1 MRLSKL
7 MLGMAVAAVSFAACN
22 KEDITP
28 SVEQGNKS
36 VTLSL
41 ANVLQTKSASNQVA
55 PGEDKEIQLN
65 SFQVFFSDG
74 TTLYSPKNVDGTGTA
89 TTRFTQQ
96 EEDGLYEFHFLPKAV
111 NQVIVVGNMA
121 QLDVTTHAAL
131 EAAVKDLTVGGEQ
144 NPANVRLMGIDT
156 SLEPEEKD
164 PTHHAAKDNSTANPH
179 PDPYVHADVN
189 LSPAVARFEITGFE
203 YALKTGAEK
212 RNYTT
217 MTVDNLSIRNY
228 YTKAEVNFANVPTTK
243 EENLLNFGGALT
255 KDNVYVD
262 YFNVLGPG
270 WWLDKVGTTLDADA
284 YAAVV
289 NVPATETEP
298 AKDCYAYNVFPGA
311 LPQFLMQ
318 LKGAE
323 GGVESPLYLMTSA
336 LKVKNANNEMVALTA
351 EDITAGNVYRM
362 AMKFDDSNLQNPEKC
377 IEVSI
382 TVDEWVVVAVTPE
395 F

>member
-1 MRLSKL
+1 

-55 PGEDKEIQLN
+55 ADEIKLN

-74 TTLYSPKNVDGTGTA
+74 TTLYSPKNVDGKGTA

-96 EEDGLYEFHFLPKAV
+96 EADGLYEFHFLPKAV

-121 QLDVTTHAAL
+121 ELDVTTHAAL
-131 EAAVKDLTVGGEQ
+131 LAAVKDLTVGGEQ

-156 SLEPEEKD
+156 SLEAGKTE
-164 PTHHAAKDNSTANPH
+164 HVADNNTGINTGIQH

-228 YTKAEVNFANVPTTK
+228 YTKAEVNFANVPTT
-243 EENLLNFGGALT
+243 EEADLLNFGGALT
-255 KDNVYVD
+255 KDNVYVN
-262 YFNVLGPG
+262 YFNVLGAG
-270 WWLDKVGTTLDADA
+270 WWLDKVGTTLAADA

-318 LKGAE
+318 LTGAE

>member
-55 PGEDKEIQLN
+55 PGEDKEIKLN

-74 TTLYSPKNVDGTGTA
+74 TTLYSPKNVDGKGTA

-96 EEDGLYEFHFLPKAV
+96 EPDGLYEFHFLPKAV
-111 NQVIVVGNMA
+111 DRVIVVGNMDE
-121 QLDVTTHAAL
+121 LNVTTYAAL
-131 EAAVKDLTVGGEQ
+131 EAAVENLTVGGEQ

-156 SLEPEEKD
+156 VLEPGETE
-164 PTHHAAKDNSTANPH
+164 HAAGNNTGIQH

-228 YTKAEVNFANVPTTK
+228 YTKAKVNFANVPTT
-243 EENLLNFGGALT
+243 EEPDLLNFGGALT
-255 KDNVYVD
+255 KENVYVD
-262 YFNVLGPG
+262 YFNKLGENQG
-270 WWLDKVGTTLDADA
+270 WWLDKVGTTLAADA

-289 NVPATETEP
+289 NVPGATETEP

-318 LKGAE
+318 LTGAE

-362 AMKFDDSNLQNPEKC
+362 AMRFDDSNLQNPEKC

-382 TVDEWVVVAVTPE
+382 TVDEWVVVAVTPA

>member
-1 MRLSKL
+1 

-41 ANVLQTKSASNQVA
+41 ANVLQTKSASNKVA
-55 PGEDKEIQLN
+55 ADEIQLN

-74 TTLYSPKNVDGTGTA
+74 TTLYSPKTVDGKGTA

-96 EEDGLYEFHFLPKAV
+96 DEQDEDGLYEFHFLPKAV

-156 SLEPEEKD
+156 VLEPEEKD

-179 PDPYVHADVN
+179 PDPYVRADVN
-189 LSPAVARFEITGFE
+189 LAPAVARFEITGFK
-203 YALKTGAEK
+203 YAPKTGAEK

-228 YTKAEVNFANVPTTK
+228 YTEAKVNFANVPTEK
-243 EENLLNFGGALT
+243 LNLLNFGGALT

-262 YFNVLGPG
+262 YFNVLGAG
-270 WWLDKVGTTLDADA
+270 WWLDKVGTTLAADA

-318 LKGAE
+318 LTGTE
-323 GGVESPLYLMTSA
+323 GGVKSPLYLMTSA

>member
-41 ANVLQTKSASNQVA
+41 ANVLQTKSASNKVA
-55 PGEDKEIQLN
+55 ADEIKLN

-74 TTLYSPKNVDGTGTA
+74 TTLYSPKNVDGKGTA

-121 QLDVTTHAAL
+121 ELDVTTHAAL
-131 EAAVKDLTVGGEQ
+131 LAAVKDLTVGGEQ

-156 SLEPEEKD
+156 SLEAGKTE
-164 PTHHAAKDNSTANPH
+164 HVADNNTGINTGIQH

-228 YTKAEVNFANVPTTK
+228 YTKAEVNFANVPTTDAAD
-243 EENLLNFGGALT
+243 LLNFGGALT
-255 KDNVYVD
+255 NDNVYVN
-262 YFNVLGPG
+262 YFNVLEEG

-289 NVPATETEP
+289 AIPKTETEP

-318 LKGAE
+318 LTGAE

>member
-1 MRLSKL
+1 

-55 PGEDKEIQLN
+55 ADEIKLN

-74 TTLYSPKNVDGTGTA
+74 TTLYSPKNVDGKGTA

-131 EAAVKDLTVGGEQ
+131 LAAVKDLTVGGEQ

-156 SLEPEEKD
+156 SLEAGKTE
-164 PTHHAAKDNSTANPH
+164 HVADNNTGINTGIQH

-228 YTKAEVNFANVPTTK
+228 YTKAEVNFANVPTTDAAD
-243 EENLLNFGGALT
+243 LLNFGGALT
-255 KDNVYVD
+255 KDNVYVN
-262 YFNVLGPG
+262 YFNVLEEG
-270 WWLDKVGTTLDADA
+270 WWLDEVGTTLDADA

-289 NVPATETEP
+289 NVPGATETEP

-318 LKGAE
+318 LTGAE

-362 AMKFDDSNLQNPEKC
+362 AMRFDDSNLQNPEKC

>member
-41 ANVLQTKSASNQVA
+41 ANVLQTKSASNKVA
-55 PGEDKEIQLN
+55 ADEIQLN

-74 TTLYSPKNVDGTGTA
+74 TDLYSPRTVDGKGTA

-96 EEDGLYEFHFLPKAV
+96 DEDGLYEFHFLPKAV

-131 EAAVKDLTVGGEQ
+131 LAAVKDLTVGGEQ

-156 SLEPEEKD
+156 VLEPEEKD

-179 PDPYVHADVN
+179 PDPYVRADVN
-189 LSPAVARFEITGFE
+189 LAPAVARFEITGFE
-203 YALKTGAEK
+203 YALKAGAEK

-228 YTKAEVNFANVPTTK
+228 YTEAVVNFANVPTTD
-243 EENLLNFGGALT
+243 EADLLNFGGALT
-255 KDNVYVD
+255 KENVYVD
-262 YFNVLGPG
+262 YFNKLDENPG
-270 WWLDKVGTTLDADA
+270 WWLDKVGTTLAADA

-289 NVPATETEP
+289 SVPATETEP

-318 LKGAE
+318 LTGAE

>member
-55 PGEDKEIQLN
+55 PGEDKEIKLN

-74 TTLYSPKNVDGTGTA
+74 TNLHSPKNVNGKGTA

-121 QLDVTTHAAL
+121 ELNVTTHAAL
-131 EAAVKDLTVGGEQ
+131 LAAVENLTVGGEQ

-156 SLEPEEKD
+156 SLEPGKTE
-164 PTHHAAKDNSTANPH
+164 HAAGNNTGIQH

-203 YALKTGAEK
+203 YALKAGAEK
-212 RNYTT
+212 RNYAT

-228 YTKAEVNFANVPTTK
+228 YTEAKVNFANVPTEK
-243 EENLLNFGGALT
+243 LNLLNFGGALT
-255 KDNVYVD
+255 KDNVYVN
-262 YFNVLGPG
+262 YFNVLEAG

-289 NVPATETEP
+289 NVPGATETEP

-318 LKGAE
+318 LTGAE

>member
-1 MRLSKL
+1 
-7 MLGMAVAAVSFAACN
+7 MLGMAVAAVSLAACN

-41 ANVLQTKSASNQVA
+41 ANVLQTKSASNKVA
-55 PGEDKEIQLN
+55 ADEIQLN

-74 TTLYSPKNVDGTGTA
+74 TTLYSPKNVDGKGTA

-96 EEDGLYEFHFLPKAV
+96 EADGLYEFHFLPKAV

-121 QLDVTTHAAL
+121 ELDVTTHAAL
-131 EAAVKDLTVGGEQ
+131 LAAVKDLTVGGEQ

-156 SLEPEEKD
+156 SLEAGKTE
-164 PTHHAAKDNSTANPH
+164 HVADNNTGINTGIQH

-228 YTKAEVNFANVPTTK
+228 YTKAEVNFANVPTTDAAD
-243 EENLLNFGGALT
+243 LLNFGGALT
-255 KDNVYVD
+255 KDNVYVN
-262 YFNVLGPG
+262 YFNVLGAG
-270 WWLDKVGTTLDADA
+270 WWLDKVGTTLDSDA

-289 NVPATETEP
+289 EIPETETEP

-318 LKGAE
+318 LTGAE

>member
-41 ANVLQTKSASNQVA
+41 ANVLQTKSASNKVA
-55 PGEDKEIQLN
+55 ADEIQLN

-74 TTLYSPKNVDGTGTA
+74 TNLHSPKNVDGKGTA

-96 EEDGLYEFHFLPKAV
+96 EADGLYEFHFLPKAV

-131 EAAVKDLTVGGEQ
+131 LAAVKDLTVGGEQ
-144 NPANVRLMGIDT
+144 DPANVRLMGIDT
-156 SLEPEEKD
+156 TLEAGETE
-164 PTHHAAKDNSTANPH
+164 HAAGNNTGIQH

-212 RNYTT
+212 RNYTA
-217 MTVDNLSIRNY
+217 MTVKNLSIRNY
-228 YTKAEVNFANVPTTK
+228 YTEAEVNFANVPTPK
-243 EENLLNFGGALT
+243 ALLNFGGALT

-262 YFNVLGPG
+262 YFNVLEAG

-289 NVPATETEP
+289 NVPGATETEP

-318 LKGAE
+318 LTGAE

>member
-41 ANVLQTKSASNQVA
+41 ANVLQTKSASNKVA
-55 PGEDKEIQLN
+55 ADEIKLN

-74 TTLYSPKNVDGTGTA
+74 TTLYSPKTVDGNGTA

-121 QLDVTTHAAL
+121 ELDVTTHAAL
-131 EAAVKDLTVGGEQ
+131 LAAVKDLTVGGEQ

-156 SLEPEEKD
+156 SLEAGKTE
-164 PTHHAAKDNSTANPH
+164 HVADNNTGINTGIQH

-228 YTKAEVNFANVPTTK
+228 YTKAEVNFANVPTT
-243 EENLLNFGGALT
+243 EEADLLNFGGALT
-255 KDNVYVD
+255 KDNVYVN
-262 YFNVLGPG
+262 YFNVLGAG

-289 NVPATETEP
+289 NVPGATETEP

-318 LKGAE
+318 LTGAE

-336 LKVKNANNEMVALTA
+336 LKVKNSDNEMVALTA

-362 AMKFDDSNLQNPEKC
+362 AMRFDDNNLQNPEKC

>member
-1 MRLSKL
+1 M

-55 PGEDKEIQLN
+55 ADEIKLN

-74 TTLYSPKNVDGTGTA
+74 TTLYSPKTVDGKGTA

-96 EEDGLYEFHFLPKAV
+96 EADGLYEFHFLPKAV

-121 QLDVTTHAAL
+121 QLDVTTNAAL
-131 EAAVKDLTVGGEQ
+131 LAAVKDLTVGGEQ
-144 NPANVRLMGIDT
+144 DPANVRLMGIDT
-156 SLEPEEKD
+156 VLEPGETE
-164 PTHHAAKDNSTANPH
+164 HAAGNNTGIQH

-212 RNYTT
+212 RNYTA

-228 YTKAEVNFANVPTTK
+228 YTEAEVNFANVPSPK
-243 EENLLNFGGALT
+243 ALLNFGGALT
-255 KDNVYVD
+255 KENVYVD
-262 YFNVLGPG
+262 YFNKLGEEPV

-289 NVPATETEP
+289 NVPGATETEP
-298 AKDCYAYNVFPGA
+298 AKNCYAYNVFPGA

-318 LKGAE
+318 LTGAE

-336 LKVKNANNEMVALTA
+336 LKVDGVALAA

>member
-131 EAAVKDLTVGGEQ
+131 EAAVRDLTVGGEQ

-156 SLEPEEKD
+156 VLEPEEKD
-164 PTHHAAKDNSTANPH
+164 PTHHAAEDNSTANPH
-179 PDPYVHADVN
+179 PDPYVRADVN
-189 LSPAVARFEITGFE
+189 LAPAVARFEITGFE
-203 YALKTGAEK
+203 YAPKAGA

-243 EENLLNFGGALT
+243 EANLLNFGGALT

-262 YFNVLGPG
+262 YFNVLGAG
-270 WWLDKVGTTLDADA
+270 WWLDKVGTTLAADA

-318 LKGAE
+318 LTGTE
-323 GGVESPLYLMTSA
+323 GGVKSPLYLMTSA

>member
-1 MRLSKL
+1 

-55 PGEDKEIQLN
+55 ADEIQLN

-74 TTLYSPKNVDGTGTA
+74 TNLHSPKNVDGKGTA

-131 EAAVKDLTVGGEQ
+131 LAAVKDLTVGGEQ

-156 SLEPEEKD
+156 TLEAGETE
-164 PTHHAAKDNSTANPH
+164 HAAGNNTGIQH

-228 YTKAEVNFANVPTTK
+228 YTEAKVNFANVPTEK
-243 EENLLNFGGALT
+243 LNLLNFGGALT
-255 KDNVYVD
+255 KDNVYVN
-262 YFNVLGPG
+262 YFNVLEAG

-289 NVPATETEP
+289 NVPGATETEP

-318 LKGAE
+318 LTGAE

>member
-1 MRLSKL
+1 

-41 ANVLQTKSASNQVA
+41 ANVLQTKSASNKVA
-55 PGEDKEIQLN
+55 ADEIKLN

-74 TTLYSPKNVDGTGTA
+74 TTLYSPKNVDGKGTA

-131 EAAVKDLTVGGEQ
+131 LAAVKDLTVGGEQ

-156 SLEPEEKD
+156 SLEAGKTE
-164 PTHHAAKDNSTANPH
+164 HVADNNTGINTGIQH

-228 YTKAEVNFANVPTTK
+228 YTEAVVNFANVPTT
-243 EENLLNFGGALT
+243 EEADLLNFGGALT
-255 KDNVYVD
+255 KDNVYVN
-262 YFNVLGPG
+262 YFNVLEAG

-284 YAAVV
+284 YASVV
-289 NVPATETEP
+289 AIPKTETEP

-318 LKGAE
+318 LTGAE

-336 LKVKNANNEMVALTA
+336 LKVKNSDNEMVALTA

>member
-1 MRLSKL
+1 

-41 ANVLQTKSASNQVA
+41 ANVLQTKSASNKVA
-55 PGEDKEIQLN
+55 ADEIKLN

-74 TTLYSPKNVDGTGTA
+74 TTLYSPKNVDGKGTA

-131 EAAVKDLTVGGEQ
+131 LAAVKDLTVGGEQ

-156 SLEPEEKD
+156 SLEAGKTE
-164 PTHHAAKDNSTANPH
+164 HVADNNTGINTGIQH

-228 YTKAEVNFANVPTTK
+228 YTEAVVNFANVPTT
-243 EENLLNFGGALT
+243 EEADLLNFGGALT
-255 KDNVYVD
+255 KDNVYVN
-262 YFNVLGPG
+262 YFNVLEAG
-270 WWLDKVGTTLDADA
+270 WWLDKVGTTLAADA

-289 NVPATETEP
+289 SVPATETEP

-318 LKGAE
+318 LTGAE

>member
-1 MRLSKL
+1 

-41 ANVLQTKSASNQVA
+41 ANVLQTKSASNKVA
-55 PGEDKEIQLN
+55 ADEIKLN

-74 TTLYSPKNVDGTGTA
+74 TTLYSPKNVDGKGTA

-131 EAAVKDLTVGGEQ
+131 LAAVKDLTVGGEQ

-156 SLEPEEKD
+156 SLEAGKTE
-164 PTHHAAKDNSTANPH
+164 HVADNNTGINTGIQH

-228 YTKAEVNFANVPTTK
+228 YTKAEVNFANVPTT
-243 EENLLNFGGALT
+243 EEADLLNFGGALT
-255 KDNVYVD
+255 KDNVYVN
-262 YFNVLGPG
+262 YFNVLEAG
-270 WWLDKVGTTLDADA
+270 WWLDKVGTTLAANA
-284 YAAVV
+284 YASVV
-289 NVPATETEP
+289 DIPKTETEP

-318 LKGAE
+318 LTGAE

>member
-1 MRLSKL
+1 

-41 ANVLQTKSASNQVA
+41 ANVLQTKSASNKVA
-55 PGEDKEIQLN
+55 ADEIKLN

-74 TTLYSPKNVDGTGTA
+74 TTLYSPKTVDGNGTA

-121 QLDVTTHAAL
+121 ELDVTTHAAL
-131 EAAVKDLTVGGEQ
+131 LAAVKDLTVGGEQ

-156 SLEPEEKD
+156 SLEAGKTE
-164 PTHHAAKDNSTANPH
+164 HVADNNTGINTGIQH

-228 YTKAEVNFANVPTTK
+228 YTKAEVNFANVPTT
-243 EENLLNFGGALT
+243 EEADLLNFGGALT
-255 KDNVYVD
+255 KDNVYVN
-262 YFNVLGPG
+262 YFNVLGAG

-289 NVPATETEP
+289 NVPGATETEP

-318 LKGAE
+318 LTGAE

-336 LKVKNANNEMVALTA
+336 LKVKNSDNEMVALTA

-362 AMKFDDSNLQNPEKC
+362 AMRFDDNNLQNPEKC

>member
-1 MRLSKL
+1 

-41 ANVLQTKSASNQVA
+41 ANVLQTKSASNKVA
-55 PGEDKEIQLN
+55 ADEIKLN

-74 TTLYSPKNVDGTGTA
+74 TTLYSPKNVDGKGTA

-121 QLDVTTHAAL
+121 ELDVTTHAAL
-131 EAAVKDLTVGGEQ
+131 LAAVKDLTVGGEQ

-156 SLEPEEKD
+156 SLEAGKTE
-164 PTHHAAKDNSTANPH
+164 HVADNNTGINTGIQH

-228 YTKAEVNFANVPTTK
+228 YTEAVVNFANVPTT
-243 EENLLNFGGALT
+243 EEADLLNFGGALT
-255 KDNVYVD
+255 KDNVYVN
-262 YFNVLGPG
+262 YFNVLEAG

-284 YAAVV
+284 YASVV
-289 NVPATETEP
+289 AIPKTETEP

-318 LKGAE
+318 LTGAE

-336 LKVKNANNEMVALTA
+336 LKVKNSDNELVALTA

-362 AMKFDDSNLQNPEKC
+362 AMKFDDNNLQNPEKC

>member
-41 ANVLQTKSASNQVA
+41 ANVLQTKSASNKVA
-55 PGEDKEIQLN
+55 ADEIKLN

-74 TTLYSPKNVDGTGTA
+74 TTLYSPKTVDGKGTA

-121 QLDVTTHAAL
+121 QLDVTTNAAL
-131 EAAVKDLTVGGEQ
+131 LAAVKDLTVGGEQ

-228 YTKAEVNFANVPTTK
+228 YTKAEVNFANVPTTD
-243 EENLLNFGGALT
+243 EADLLNFGGALT

-262 YFNVLGPG
+262 YFNKLEDKPV

-289 NVPATETEP
+289 NVPGATETEP

-318 LKGAE
+318 LTGAE

-336 LKVKNANNEMVALTA
+336 LKVKNSDNELVALTA

>member
-1 MRLSKL
+1 MKLSKL

-41 ANVLQTKSASNQVA
+41 ANVLKTKSASNQVA
-55 PGEDKEIQLN
+55 ADEIKLN

-74 TTLYSPKNVDGTGTA
+74 TTLYSPKTVDGKGTA

-131 EAAVKDLTVGGEQ
+131 LAAVKDLTVGGEQ
-144 NPANVRLMGIDT
+144 NPTNVRLMGIDT
-156 SLEPEEKD
+156 TLEAGETE
-164 PTHHAAKDNSTANPH
+164 HAAGNNTGIQH

-217 MTVDNLSIRNY
+217 MTVENLSIRNY
-228 YTKAEVNFANVPTTK
+228 YTKAVVNFANVPTTADAD
-243 EENLLNFGGALT
+243 LLNFGGALT

-262 YFNVLGPG
+262 YFNELEAG
-270 WWLDKVGTTLDADA
+270 WWLDNVGTTL
-284 YAAVV
+284 AAEPYTAAV

-318 LKGAE
+318 LTGAE

-336 LKVKNANNEMVALTA
+336 LKVKNDNNELVALTA

-377 IEVSI
+377 IEVTI

>member
-1 MRLSKL
+1 

-41 ANVLQTKSASNQVA
+41 ANVLQTKSASNKVA
-55 PGEDKEIQLN
+55 ADEIKLN

-74 TTLYSPKNVDGTGTA
+74 TTLYSPKNVDGKGTA

-131 EAAVKDLTVGGEQ
+131 LAAVKDLTVGGEQ

-156 SLEPEEKD
+156 TLEAGETE
-164 PTHHAAKDNSTANPH
+164 HAAGNNTGIQH

-212 RNYTT
+212 RNYTA
-217 MTVDNLSIRNY
+217 MTVENLSIRNY
-228 YTKAEVNFANVPTTK
+228 YTKAEVNFANVPTT
-243 EENLLNFGGALT
+243 EEADLLNFGGALT
-255 KDNVYVD
+255 KDNVYVN
-262 YFNVLGPG
+262 YFNVLEAG

-284 YAAVV
+284 YASVV
-289 NVPATETEP
+289 AIPKTETEP

-318 LKGAE
+318 LTGAE

-336 LKVKNANNEMVALTA
+336 LKVKNSDNELVALTA

>member
-1 MRLSKL
+1 

-55 PGEDKEIQLN
+55 PGEDKEIKLN

-74 TTLYSPKNVDGTGTA
+74 TTLYSPKNVDGKGTA

-131 EAAVKDLTVGGEQ
+131 LAAVENLTVGGEQ

-156 SLEPEEKD
+156 SLEAGKTE
-164 PTHHAAKDNSTANPH
+164 HAAGNNTGIQH

-189 LSPAVARFEITGFE
+189 LAPAVARFEITGFE
-203 YALKTGAEK
+203 YALKAGAEK
-212 RNYTT
+212 RNYAT

-228 YTKAEVNFANVPTTK
+228 YTEAKVNFANVPTEK
-243 EENLLNFGGALT
+243 LNLLNFGGALT

-262 YFNVLGPG
+262 YFNKLGEEPV
-270 WWLDKVGTTLDADA
+270 WWLDKVGTTLADNA
-284 YAAVV
+284 YASVV
-289 NVPATETEP
+289 AIPATETEP

-318 LKGAE
+318 LTGAE

-362 AMKFDDSNLQNPEKC
+362 AMKFDDNNLQNPEKC

>member
-1 MRLSKL
+1 
-7 MLGMAVAAVSFAACN
+7 MAVAAVSFAACN

-41 ANVLQTKSASNQVA
+41 ANVLKTKSASNQVA
-55 PGEDKEIQLN
+55 ADEIKLN

-74 TTLYSPKNVDGTGTA
+74 TTLYSPKTVDGKGTA

-131 EAAVKDLTVGGEQ
+131 LAAVKDLTVGGEQ
-144 NPANVRLMGIDT
+144 NPTNVRLMGIDT
-156 SLEPEEKD
+156 TLEAGETE
-164 PTHHAAKDNSTANPH
+164 HAAGNNTGIQH

-217 MTVDNLSIRNY
+217 MTVENLSIRNY
-228 YTKAEVNFANVPTTK
+228 YTKAVVNFANVPTTADAD
-243 EENLLNFGGALT
+243 LLNFGGALT

-262 YFNVLGPG
+262 YFNELEAG
-270 WWLDKVGTTLDADA
+270 WWLDNVGTTL
-284 YAAVV
+284 AAEPYTAAV

-318 LKGAE
+318 LTGAE

-336 LKVKNANNEMVALTA
+336 LKVKNDNNELVALTA

-377 IEVSI
+377 IEVTI

>member
-55 PGEDKEIQLN
+55 ADEIKLN

-74 TTLYSPKNVDGTGTA
+74 TTLYSPKTVDGNGTA

-131 EAAVKDLTVGGEQ
+131 LAAVKNLTVGGEQ
-144 NPANVRLMGIDT
+144 DPANVRLMGIDT
-156 SLEPEEKD
+156 SLEPEED

-179 PDPYVHADVN
+179 PDPYVRADVN
-189 LSPAVARFEITGFE
+189 LAPAVARFEITGFE

-228 YTKAEVNFANVPTTK
+228 YTEAVVNFANVPTEK
-243 EENLLNFGGALT
+243 LNLLNFGGALT

-262 YFNVLGPG
+262 YFNKLDKNPV
-270 WWLDKVGTTLDADA
+270 WWLDKVGTTLAADA

-318 LKGAE
+318 LTGAE

-382 TVDEWVVVAVTPE
+382 TVDEWVVVAVTPA

>member
-55 PGEDKEIQLN
+55 ADEIKLN

-74 TTLYSPKNVDGTGTA
+74 TTLYSPKNVDGKGTA

-96 EEDGLYEFHFLPKAV
+96 EADGLYEFHFLPKAV

-131 EAAVKDLTVGGEQ
+131 LAAVKDLTVGGEQ

-156 SLEPEEKD
+156 SLEAGKTE
-164 PTHHAAKDNSTANPH
+164 HVADNNTGINTGIQH

-212 RNYTT
+212 RNYTA
-217 MTVDNLSIRNY
+217 MTVENLSIRNY
-228 YTKAEVNFANVPTTK
+228 YTKAEVNFANVPTTDAAD
-243 EENLLNFGGALT
+243 LLNFGGALT
-255 KDNVYVD
+255 KDNVYVN
-262 YFNVLGPG
+262 YFNVLEEG
-270 WWLDKVGTTLDADA
+270 WWLDEVGTTLDADA

-289 NVPATETEP
+289 NVPGATETEP

-318 LKGAE
+318 LTGAE

>member
-41 ANVLQTKSASNQVA
+41 ANVLQTKSASNKVA
-55 PGEDKEIQLN
+55 ADEIKLN

-74 TTLYSPKNVDGTGTA
+74 TTLYSPKNVDGKGTA

-96 EEDGLYEFHFLPKAV
+96 EPDGLYEFHFLPKAV
-111 NQVIVVGNMA
+111 DRVIVVGNMDE
-121 QLDVTTHAAL
+121 LNVTTYAAL
-131 EAAVKDLTVGGEQ
+131 EAAVENLTVGGEQ

-156 SLEPEEKD
+156 VLEPGETE
-164 PTHHAAKDNSTANPH
+164 HAAGNNTGIQH

-203 YALKTGAEK
+203 YAPLKDGAEK

-228 YTKAEVNFANVPTTK
+228 YTKAKVNFANVPTT
-243 EENLLNFGGALT
+243 EEPDLLNFGGALT
-255 KDNVYVD
+255 KENVYVD
-262 YFNVLGPG
+262 YFNKLGEEPV
-270 WWLDKVGTTLDADA
+270 WWLDKVGTTLADNA
-284 YAAVV
+284 YASVV
-289 NVPATETEP
+289 AIPATETEP

-318 LKGAE
+318 LTGAE

>member
-55 PGEDKEIQLN
+55 ADEIKLN

-74 TTLYSPKNVDGTGTA
+74 TTLYSPKTVDGKGTA

-96 EEDGLYEFHFLPKAV
+96 EADGLYEFHFLPKAV

-131 EAAVKDLTVGGEQ
+131 LAAVKDLTVGGEQ

-156 SLEPEEKD
+156 TLEAGKTE
-164 PTHHAAKDNSTANPH
+164 HAAGNNTGIQH

-212 RNYTT
+212 RNYAT

-228 YTKAEVNFANVPTTK
+228 YTEAEVNFANVPTTD
-243 EENLLNFGGALT
+243 EADLLNFGGALT
-255 KDNVYVD
+255 KDNVYVN
-262 YFNVLGPG
+262 YFNVLEAG

-289 NVPATETEP
+289 NVPGATETEP
-298 AKDCYAYNVFPGA
+298 AKNCYAYNVFPGA

-318 LKGAE
+318 LTGAE

-336 LKVKNANNEMVALTA
+336 LKVDGVALAA

>member
-1 MRLSKL
+1 

-41 ANVLQTKSASNQVA
+41 ANVLQTKSASNKVA
-55 PGEDKEIQLN
+55 ADEIQLN

-74 TTLYSPKNVDGTGTA
+74 TTLYSPKTVDGKGTA
-89 TTRFTQQ
+89 TTRFTEQ

-131 EAAVKDLTVGGEQ
+131 LAAVKDLTVGGEQ

-156 SLEPEEKD
+156 SLEAGKTE
-164 PTHHAAKDNSTANPH
+164 HAAGNNTGIQH

-212 RNYTT
+212 RNYAT

-228 YTKAEVNFANVPTTK
+228 YTEAEVNFANVPSPK
-243 EENLLNFGGALT
+243 ALLNFGGALT
-255 KDNVYVD
+255 KENVYVD
-262 YFNVLGPG
+262 YFNKLDENPG
-270 WWLDKVGTTLDADA
+270 WWLDKVGTTLADNA
-284 YAAVV
+284 YASVV
-289 NVPATETEP
+289 AIPATETEP

-318 LKGAE
+318 LTGAE

-336 LKVKNANNEMVALTA
+336 LKVKNSDNEMVALAA

-362 AMKFDDSNLQNPEKC
+362 AMRFDDSNLQNPEKC

>member
-1 MRLSKL
+1 M

-55 PGEDKEIQLN
+55 ADEIKLN

-74 TTLYSPKNVDGTGTA
+74 TTLYSPKTVDGKGTA

-96 EEDGLYEFHFLPKAV
+96 EADGLYEFHFLPKAV

-131 EAAVKDLTVGGEQ
+131 LAAVKDLTVGGEQ

-156 SLEPEEKD
+156 SLEAGKTE
-164 PTHHAAKDNSTANPH
+164 HAAGNNTGIQH

-212 RNYTT
+212 RNYTA

-228 YTKAEVNFANVPTTK
+228 YTEAEVNFANVPTTD
-243 EENLLNFGGALT
+243 EADLLNFGGALT
-255 KDNVYVD
+255 KDNVYVN
-262 YFNVLGPG
+262 YFNVLEAG
-270 WWLDKVGTTLDADA
+270 WWLDKVGTTLAADA

-289 NVPATETEP
+289 NVPGATETEP
-298 AKDCYAYNVFPGA
+298 AKNCYAYNVFPGA

-318 LKGAE
+318 LTGAE

-336 LKVKNANNEMVALTA
+336 LKVDGVALTA

>member
-1 MRLSKL
+1 

-74 TTLYSPKNVDGTGTA
+74 TTLYSPKTVDGKGTA

-121 QLDVTTHAAL
+121 ELDVTTHAAL
-131 EAAVKDLTVGGEQ
+131 LAAVKDLTVGGEQ

-156 SLEPEEKD
+156 SLEAGKTE
-164 PTHHAAKDNSTANPH
+164 HAAGNNTGIQH

-212 RNYTT
+212 RNYTA
-217 MTVDNLSIRNY
+217 MTVENLSIRNY
-228 YTKAEVNFANVPTTK
+228 YTKAEVNFANVPTTDAAD
-243 EENLLNFGGALT
+243 LLNFGGALT
-255 KDNVYVD
+255 KDNVYVN
-262 YFNVLGPG
+262 YFNVLEAG

-289 NVPATETEP
+289 NVPGATETEP

-318 LKGAE
+318 LTGAE

-336 LKVKNANNEMVALTA
+336 LKVKNSDNEMVALTA

>member
-1 MRLSKL
+1 

-55 PGEDKEIQLN
+55 ADEIKLN

-74 TTLYSPKNVDGTGTA
+74 TTLYSPKTVDGKGTA

-96 EEDGLYEFHFLPKAV
+96 EADGLYEFHFLPKAV

-121 QLDVTTHAAL
+121 QLDVTTNAAL
-131 EAAVKDLTVGGEQ
+131 LAAVKDLTVGGEQ
-144 NPANVRLMGIDT
+144 DPANVRLMGIDT
-156 SLEPEEKD
+156 VLEPGETE
-164 PTHHAAKDNSTANPH
+164 HAAGNNTGIQH

-212 RNYTT
+212 RNYTA

-228 YTKAEVNFANVPTTK
+228 YTEAEVNFANVPSPK
-243 EENLLNFGGALT
+243 ALLNFGGALT
-255 KDNVYVD
+255 KENVYVD
-262 YFNVLGPG
+262 YFNKLGEEPV
-270 WWLDKVGTTLDADA
+270 WWLDKVGTTLADNA
-284 YAAVV
+284 YASVV
-289 NVPATETEP
+289 AIPATETEP
-298 AKDCYAYNVFPGA
+298 AKNCYAYNVFPGA

-318 LKGAE
+318 LTGAE

-336 LKVKNANNEMVALTA
+336 LKVDGVALAA

>member
-1 MRLSKL
+1 M

-55 PGEDKEIQLN
+55 ADEIQLN

-74 TTLYSPKNVDGTGTA
+74 TTLYSPKTVDGKGTA

-131 EAAVKDLTVGGEQ
+131 LAAVKDLTVGGEQ

-156 SLEPEEKD
+156 SLEAGKTE
-164 PTHHAAKDNSTANPH
+164 HAAGNNTGIQH

-212 RNYTT
+212 RNYTA

-228 YTKAEVNFANVPTTK
+228 YTEAEVNFANVPSPK
-243 EENLLNFGGALT
+243 ALLNFGGALT
-255 KDNVYVD
+255 KENVYVD
-262 YFNVLGPG
+262 YFNKLGEEPV
-270 WWLDKVGTTLDADA
+270 WWLDKVGTTLADNA
-284 YAAVV
+284 YASVV
-289 NVPATETEP
+289 AIPATETEP
-298 AKDCYAYNVFPGA
+298 AKNCYAYNVFPGA

-318 LKGAE
+318 LTGAE

-336 LKVKNANNEMVALTA
+336 LKVDGVALAA

>member
-1 MRLSKL
+1 

-55 PGEDKEIQLN
+55 ADEIKLN

-74 TTLYSPKNVDGTGTA
+74 TTLYSPKTVDGKGTA

-96 EEDGLYEFHFLPKAV
+96 EADGLYEFHFLPKAV

-131 EAAVKDLTVGGEQ
+131 LAAVKDLTVGGEQ

-156 SLEPEEKD
+156 TLEAGKTE
-164 PTHHAAKDNSTANPH
+164 HAAGNNTGIQH

-212 RNYTT
+212 RNYAT

-228 YTKAEVNFANVPTTK
+228 YTEAEVNFANVPTTD
-243 EENLLNFGGALT
+243 EADLLNFGGALT
-255 KDNVYVD
+255 KDNVYVN
-262 YFNVLGPG
+262 YFNVLEAG

-289 NVPATETEP
+289 NVPGATETEP
-298 AKDCYAYNVFPGA
+298 AKNCYAYNVFPGA

-318 LKGAE
+318 LTGAE

-336 LKVKNANNEMVALTA
+336 LKVDGVALAA

>member
-41 ANVLQTKSASNQVA
+41 ANVLQTKSASNKVA
-55 PGEDKEIQLN
+55 ADEIQLN

-74 TTLYSPKNVDGTGTA
+74 TDLYSPKTVDGKGTA

-131 EAAVKDLTVGGEQ
+131 LAAVKDLTVGGEQ

-156 SLEPEEKD
+156 SLEAGKTE
-164 PTHHAAKDNSTANPH
+164 HAAGNNTGIQH

-212 RNYTT
+212 RNYTA
-217 MTVDNLSIRNY
+217 MTVENLSIRNY
-228 YTKAEVNFANVPTTK
+228 YTKAEVNFANVPTTDAAD
-243 EENLLNFGGALT
+243 LLNFGGALT
-255 KDNVYVD
+255 KDNVYVN
-262 YFNVLGPG
+262 YFNVLEAG

-289 NVPATETEP
+289 NVPGATETEP

-318 LKGAE
+318 LTGAE

-336 LKVKNANNEMVALTA
+336 LKVKNSDNELVALTA

-362 AMKFDDSNLQNPEKC
+362 AMKFDDNNLQNPEKC

>member
-41 ANVLQTKSASNQVA
+41 ANVLQTKSASNKVA
-55 PGEDKEIQLN
+55 ADEIKLN

-74 TTLYSPKNVDGTGTA
+74 TTLYSPKNVDGKGTA

-131 EAAVKDLTVGGEQ
+131 LAAVKDLTVGGEQ

-156 SLEPEEKD
+156 TLEAGETE
-164 PTHHAAKDNSTANPH
+164 HAAGNNTGIQH

-212 RNYTT
+212 RNYTA
-217 MTVDNLSIRNY
+217 MTVENLSIRNY
-228 YTKAEVNFANVPTTK
+228 YTKAEVNFANVPTT
-243 EENLLNFGGALT
+243 EEADLLNFGGALT
-255 KDNVYVD
+255 KDNVYVN
-262 YFNVLGPG
+262 YFNVLEAG

-284 YAAVV
+284 YASVV
-289 NVPATETEP
+289 AIPKTETEP

-318 LKGAE
+318 LTGAE

-336 LKVKNANNEMVALTA
+336 LKVKNSDNELVALTA

>member
-55 PGEDKEIQLN
+55 ADEIKLN

-74 TTLYSPKNVDGTGTA
+74 TTLYSPKNVDGKGTA

-96 EEDGLYEFHFLPKAV
+96 EPDGLYEFHFLPKAV
-111 NQVIVVGNMA
+111 DRVIVVGNMDE
-121 QLDVTTHAAL
+121 LNVTTYAAL
-131 EAAVKDLTVGGEQ
+131 EAAVENLTVGGEQ

-156 SLEPEEKD
+156 VLEPGETE
-164 PTHHAAKDNSTANPH
+164 HAAGNNTGIQH

-203 YALKTGAEK
+203 YAPLKDGAEE

-228 YTKAEVNFANVPTTK
+228 YTKAEVNFANVPTTDAAD
-243 EENLLNFGGALT
+243 LLNFGGALT
-255 KDNVYVD
+255 KDNVYVN
-262 YFNVLGPG
+262 YFNVLGAG
-270 WWLDKVGTTLDADA
+270 WWLDKVGTTLAADA

-289 NVPATETEP
+289 NVPGATETEP

-318 LKGAE
+318 LTGAE

-362 AMKFDDSNLQNPEKC
+362 AMRFDDSNLQNPEKC

>member
-55 PGEDKEIQLN
+55 ADEIKLN

-74 TTLYSPKNVDGTGTA
+74 TTLYSPKTVDGNGTA

-121 QLDVTTHAAL
+121 PLDVTTHAAL
-131 EAAVKDLTVGGEQ
+131 EAAVENLTVGGEQ
-144 NPANVRLMGIDT
+144 DPANVRLMGIDT
-156 SLEPEEKD
+156 VLEPGETE
-164 PTHHAAKDNSTANPH
+164 HAAGNNTGIQH

-203 YALKTGAEK
+203 YAPKAEK

-228 YTKAEVNFANVPTTK
+228 YTEAVVNFANVPTEK
-243 EENLLNFGGALT
+243 LNLLNFGGALT

-262 YFNVLGPG
+262 YFNKLDKNPV
-270 WWLDKVGTTLDADA
+270 WWLDKVGTTLAADA

-318 LKGAE
+318 LTGAE

>member
-1 MRLSKL
+1 

-41 ANVLQTKSASNQVA
+41 ANVLQTKSASNKVA
-55 PGEDKEIQLN
+55 ADEIQLN

-74 TTLYSPKNVDGTGTA
+74 TDLYSPKTVDGKGTA

-96 EEDGLYEFHFLPKAV
+96 EADGLYEFHFLPKAV

-131 EAAVKDLTVGGEQ
+131 LAAVKDLTVGGEQ

-156 SLEPEEKD
+156 SLEAGKTE
-164 PTHHAAKDNSTANPH
+164 HVADNNTGINTGIQH

-228 YTKAEVNFANVPTTK
+228 YTKAEVNFANVPTT
-243 EENLLNFGGALT
+243 EEADLLNFGGALT
-255 KDNVYVD
+255 KDNVYVN
-262 YFNVLGPG
+262 YFNVLGAG

-289 NVPATETEP
+289 NVPGATETEP

-318 LKGAE
+318 LTGAE

-362 AMKFDDSNLQNPEKC
+362 AMKFDDNNLQNPEKC